1 MQRILIL
8 LITLFFYVFSYAI
21 QSENINFK
29 NIDNKQGLS
38 QNGITAIFQDRDGY
52 MWFGTHYGLNRYD
65 GMNIRTFYA
74 SNSFND
80 LSDNTIN
87 SITQDL
93 AGNIWIATEQ
103 GLTVYNPITHKFH
116 NLKKYNP
123 KNSLFG
129 QNIQSIKRIDGK
141 IMFTSQNGLWSIN
154 SGKELF
160 TEQNTKSI
168 CEKSIRYKIPSSLD
182 LESLKIHE
190 KDKNGN
196 YWLTNKNQVILTKIS
211 SNQLIVLAKV
221 RIEPD
226 ADVTISAFF
235 QDNFSNIW
243 IGTQNHGLFHLKQDK
258 GNYLATKIYPK
269 KDSAIN
275 FSRIANIIQDH
286 QNNLIVTS
294 RADGAI
300 LINKEALRKNDFNS
314 SNS

>member
-1 MQRILIL
+1 MQRILTL
-8 LITLFFYVFSYAI
+8 LVTLLFYAYSYGI
-21 QSENINFK
+21 QRDNINFK
-29 NIDNKQGLS
+29 NIDNNQGLS

-65 GMNIRTFYA
+65 GMNIRSFYA

-87 SITQDL
+87 SIVQDL

-103 GLTVYNPITHKFH
+103 GLTVYNPITHKLY

-129 QNIQSIKRIDGK
+129 QNIQSIKLIDGK
-141 IMFTSQNGLWSIN
+141 IMFTSQNGLWSID

-160 TEQNTKSI
+160 KEENTRSI
-168 CEKSIRYKIPSSLD
+168 CEKSIRYKISNSLN

-211 SNQLIVLAKV
+211 SNELIILAK
-221 RIEPD
+221 IQIGSSSD
-226 ADVTISAFF
+226 ISISAFF
-235 QDNFSNIW
+235 QDNF
-243 IGTQNHGLFHLKQDK
+243 
-258 GNYLATKIYPK
+258 
-269 KDSAIN
+269 
-275 FSRIANIIQDH
+275 
-286 QNNLIVTS
+286 
-294 RADGAI
+294 
-300 LINKEALRKNDFNS
+300 
-314 SNS
+314 

>member
-1 MQRILIL
+1 MQRILTL
-8 LITLFFYVFSYAI
+8 LITLFFYVYSYGI
-21 QSENINFK
+21 QSDNINFK

-65 GMNIRTFYA
+65 GMNIRSFYA

-103 GLTVYNPITHKFH
+103 GLTVYNPITHKLY

-129 QNIQSIKRIDGK
+129 QNIQSIKLIDGK

-160 TEQNTKSI
+160 TEENTKSI
-168 CEKSIRYKIPSSLD
+168 CEKSIRYKISASLD

-211 SNQLIVLAKV
+211 SNKLIIL
-221 RIEPD
+221 
-226 ADVTISAFF
+226 
-235 QDNFSNIW
+235 
-243 IGTQNHGLFHLKQDK
+243 
-258 GNYLATKIYPK
+258 TKI
-269 KDSAIN
+269 
-275 FSRIANIIQDH
+275 RI
-286 QNNLIVTS
+286 
-294 RADGAI
+294 G
-300 LINKEALRKNDFNS
+300 
-314 SNS
+314 